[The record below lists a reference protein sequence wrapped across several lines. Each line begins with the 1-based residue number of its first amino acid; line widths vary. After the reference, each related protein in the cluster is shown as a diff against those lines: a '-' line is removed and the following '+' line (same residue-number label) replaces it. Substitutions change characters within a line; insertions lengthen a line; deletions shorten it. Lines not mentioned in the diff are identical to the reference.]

1 MPPNCLGAAAA
12 PLALYDYIRPAL
24 SDTVSQEPLDAG
36 LYAGSYDA
44 FTFHGLPTPQHG
56 GSPDNAV
63 QTPHLPT
70 AGSVDSGLGGDF
82 DESGLARGRS
92 SSEEKDNL
100 TPAQSRR
107 KAQNRAAYAPSL
119 CCNQA
124 IADPSAASAPS
135 VNAKNVMCATSKPS

>member
-1 MPPNCLGAAAA
+1 MLCTTLT
-12 PLALYDYIRPAL
+12 AL
-24 SDTVSQEPLDAG
+24 SDRIPQEPLDAG
-36 LYAGSYDA
+36 LYGGSYDA

-63 QTPHLPT
+63 QTPHLAT

-107 KAQNRAAYAPSL
+107 KAQNRAAYAPSF
-119 CCNQA
+119 CCSQA
-124 IADPSAASAPS
+124 IADLIAANAPS
-135 VNAKNVMCATSKPS
+135 VNAKNAMCVTSKPS